1 MFNFTKPNMKRSH
14 LAILLNFLYW
24 IPRFYSLGIFFLP
37 QVNLKVPGVK
47 INFLLSL
54 ESLVISIIV
63 FYIFYFFFSP
73 MILSKQKE
81 KRFYALNFGVIIILI
96 ITGIGYVIQQL
107 IAPNY
112 YGMTWFWGVTYFL
125 LVTYA
130 AFIACLIKA
139 FLNWYSDIFYKRQL
153 EKKNLET
160 ELALLKAQINPHFLF
175 NTLNNIDIL
184 IEKDAATASVYL
196 KKLSDILRFTLYES
210 PSETVALSEEV
221 KYIGQYIELQK
232 IRTSNTDFVSFTVE
246 GSTDNLRIPPMLF
259 ISFIENAFK
268 HCTDKKINN
277 AIEIDIAI
285 GDGVEVHFTC
295 SNAYDQ
301 AVQLTQPKSG
311 LGLELIRNRLNLL
324 YKENY
329 QLKID
334 KTNERFTV
342 TLTVKLHDN

>member
-1 MFNFTKPNMKRSH
+1 MKKSH

-24 IPRFYSLGIFFLP
+24 IPRFYLLVKYLMP
-37 QVNLKVPGVK
+37 QANFKKFPQLKIG
-47 INFLLSL
+47 FLLDL
-54 ESLVISIIV
+54 ESLIVSIIV

-73 MILSKQKE
+73 MLFSKQKE
-81 KRFYALNFGVIIILI
+81 KIVYSIWFGSIIILI
-96 ITGIGYVIQQL
+96 ITGIAYIILQQ

-112 YGMTWFWGVTYFL
+112 WGMTWYWGFTYFL
-125 LVTYA
+125 LNIYA

-175 NTLNNIDIL
+175 NTLNNIDVL
-184 IEKDAATASVYL
+184 IEKDAVAASVYL

-210 PSETVALSEEV
+210 PSETVALSEEI

-246 GSTDNLRIPPMLF
+246 GNVDNLRIAPMLF

-268 HCTDKKINN
+268 HCTDKKINK
-277 AIEIDIAI
+277 AIEIYIAVREREI
-285 GDGVEVHFTC
+285 NFIC
-295 SNAYDQ
+295 SNALD
-301 AVQLTQPKSG
+301 ASVQLTQPKSG
-311 LGLELIRNRLNLL
+311 LGLDLIQNRLKLL

-334 KTNERFTV
+334 ETNERFTV
-342 TLTVKLHDN
+342 NLTVKLHDN

>member
-1 MFNFTKPNMKRSH
+1 MKKSH
-14 LAILLNFLYW
+14 LAILLNVLVW
-24 IPRFYSLGIFFLP
+24 IPRFYSLLIFSLP
-37 QVNLKVPGVK
+37 QVNLATPQVK

-54 ESLVISIIV
+54 EGTIESIVV
-63 FYIFYFFFSP
+63 FYIFYFFYSPLLFS
-73 MILSKQKE
+73 KDKE
-81 KRFYALNFGVIIILI
+81 KIRYALWFGSIVVLVISF
-96 ITGIGYVIQQL
+96 IGYCVSQL

-112 YGMTWFWGVTYFL
+112 MNLKWFLPINIL
-125 LVTYA
+125 LLNIYA
-130 AFIACLIKA
+130 AFMAYLTKV

-175 NTLNNIDIL
+175 NTLNNIDVL
-184 IEKDAATASVYL
+184 IEKDAAVASVYL

-210 PSETVALSEEV
+210 PSETVALSEEI
-221 KYIGQYIELQK
+221 KYISQYIELQK

-246 GSTDNLRIPPMLF
+246 GNTGDLRIAPMLF

-285 GDGVEVHFTC
+285 LNGEVHFIC
-295 SNAYDQ
+295 SNAFDIS
-301 AVQLTQPKSG
+301 AQLTQPKSG
-311 LGLELIRNRLNLL
+311 LGLDLIKNRLKLL

-334 KTNERFTV
+334 KTNERFIV
-342 TLTVKLHDN
+342 TLTVKLHEN

>member
-1 MFNFTKPNMKRSH
+1 MEK
-14 LAILLNFLYW
+14 
-24 IPRFYSLGIFFLP
+24 RFYSLWYG
-37 QVNLKVPGVK
+37 
-47 INFLLSL
+47 S
-54 ESLVISIIV
+54 
-63 FYIFYFFFSP
+63 
-73 MILSKQKE
+73 
-81 KRFYALNFGVIIILI
+81 IIILI
-96 ITGIGYVIQQL
+96 LSGIGYFIQQL

-112 YGMTWFWGVTYFL
+112 WGINWYWAFSYFL
-125 LVTYA
+125 LNVYA

-210 PSETVALSEEV
+210 PSETVALSEEI

-246 GSTDNLRIPPMLF
+246 GSADNLRIPPMLF

-285 GDGVEVHFTC
+285 GDGEVHFTC

-301 AVQLTQPKSG
+301 AAQLMQPKSG
-311 LGLELIRNRLNLL
+311 LGLDLIQNRLKLL

-334 KTNERFTV
+334 KTEERFTV

>member
-1 MFNFTKPNMKRSH
+1 MKKSY
-14 LAILLNFLYW
+14 LAILLNILVW
-24 IPRFYSLGIFFLP
+24 IPRFYTLIIYLL
-37 QVNLKVPGVK
+37 QANLSVPVIKV
-47 INFLLSL
+47 NFLLNFKSTI
-54 ESLVISIIV
+54 ESMIV

-73 MILSKQKE
+73 LLFSKDKE
-81 KRFYALNFGVIIILI
+81 KIRYALCFGFIIVFI
-96 ITGIGYVIQQL
+96 ISIIGYCVTRV

-112 YGMTWFWGVTYFL
+112 MDAKWFL
-125 LVTYA
+125 LVNILLLNVYA
-130 AFIACLIKA
+130 AFMAYLTKV

-210 PSETVALSEEV
+210 PSETVALSEEIR
-221 KYIGQYIELQK
+221 YIGQYIELQK

-285 GDGVEVHFTC
+285 GDGEVHFTC
-295 SNAYDQ
+295 SNAYDHV
-301 AVQLTQPKSG
+301 ARLTQPKSG
-311 LGLELIRNRLNLL
+311 LGLDLIRNRLELL

-334 KTNERFTV
+334 KTKERFIV

>member
-1 MFNFTKPNMKRSH
+1 MKRSH

-24 IPRFYSLGIFFLP
+24 IPRFYAVSIYFIPPVTVKAANLRIIRL
-37 QVNLKVPGVK
+37 VNLEGLIV
-47 INFLLSL
+47 
-54 ESLVISIIV
+54 SIIV

-81 KRFYALNFGVIIILI
+81 KRFYSLWYGSLIILM
-96 ITGIGYVIQQL
+96 ITGIAYCIQQQ
-107 IAPNY
+107 IVYNY
-112 YGMTWFWGVTYFL
+112 YGMTWYWGVNYFL
-125 LVTYA
+125 LITYV

-175 NTLNNIDIL
+175 NTLNNIDVL
-184 IEKDAATASVYL
+184 IEKDAAAASAYL
-196 KKLSDILRFTLYES
+196 KKLSGILRFMLYES
-210 PSETVALSEEV
+210 PTEKIRLTQEID
-221 KYIGQYIELQK
+221 YINEYIELQK
-232 IRTSNTDFVSFTVE
+232 IRTSNVNFVKFDVE
-246 GSTDNLRIPPMLF
+246 DNTDNLYIAPMLF
-259 ISFIENAFK
+259 IPFIENAFK

-285 GDGVEVHFTC
+285 KDEEVHFTC
-295 SNAYDQ
+295 SNAFDQ
-301 AVQLTQPKSG
+301 VAQLTQPKSG
-311 LGLELIRNRLNLL
+311 LGLDLIQNRLKLL
-324 YKENY
+324 YKEDH

>member
-1 MFNFTKPNMKRSH
+1 MFNFTKPNMKKSH

-24 IPRFYSLGIFFLP
+24 IPRLYAVSIYFIPPVTVKAASLRIIRLI
-37 QVNLKVPGVK
+37 NLEGL
-47 INFLLSL
+47 I
-54 ESLVISIIV
+54 ISMVV

-73 MILSKQKE
+73 MLLSKDKE
-81 KRFYALNFGVIIILI
+81 KIHFSLSFGVVIILV
-96 ITGIGYVIQQL
+96 ITGFGYVIQQS

-112 YGMTWFWGVTYFL
+112 YGMTWYWGFNYFL

-184 IEKDAATASVYL
+184 IEKDAAAASVYL

-210 PSETVALSEEV
+210 PSETVALSEEI

-232 IRTSNTDFVSFTVE
+232 NT
-246 GSTDNLRIPPMLF
+246 NL
-259 ISFIENAFK
+259 
-268 HCTDKKINN
+268 
-277 AIEIDIAI
+277 
-285 GDGVEVHFTC
+285 
-295 SNAYDQ
+295 
-301 AVQLTQPKSG
+301 
-311 LGLELIRNRLNLL
+311 
-324 YKENY
+324 
-329 QLKID
+329 
-334 KTNERFTV
+334 
-342 TLTVKLHDN
+342 

>member
-1 MFNFTKPNMKRSH
+1 M
-14 LAILLNFLYW
+14 
-24 IPRFYSLGIFFLP
+24 P
-37 QVNLKVPGVK
+37 QVNPKKVPGLK

-54 ESLVISIIV
+54 ESLVISVII

-73 MILSKQKE
+73 MIFSKQKE
-81 KRFYALNFGVIIILI
+81 KIHYALSFGALIILV
-96 ITGIGYVIQQL
+96 ITIIGYCIQQV

-112 YGMTWFWGVTYFL
+112 WGMNWFWVINWL
-125 LVTYA
+125 LLDIYA
-130 AFIACLIKA
+130 AFVACLIKA

-175 NTLNNIDIL
+175 NTLNNIDVL
-184 IEKDAATASVYL
+184 IEKDASAASVYL

-210 PSETVALSEEV
+210 PLETVALSEEI

-232 IRTSNTDFVSFTVE
+232 IRTSNTDFVSFIIKGNV
-246 GSTDNLRIPPMLF
+246 DNLRIAPMLF

-277 AIEIDIAI
+277 AIEVTLAVRDKDIC
-285 GDGVEVHFTC
+285 FTC
-295 SNAYDQ
+295 SNAFD
-301 AVQLTQPKSG
+301 ASAQLTQLGSG
-311 LGLELIRNRLNLL
+311 LGLDLIQARLELL
-324 YKENY
+324 YKGNY
-329 QLKID
+329 QLNID

-342 TLTVKLHDN
+342 NLTVNIHDN